1 MEKGILYIVAT
12 PIGNLEDISFRALE
26 TLKTVDVVACED
38 TRRTSKLLNHYH
50 INTKMTPY
58 HDHNKEY
65 KTSSLIEMLKNG
77 KSIGLVSDAGTP
89 SISDPGFYLIR
100 EAIKNE
106 LQITPIPGPSA
117 LIAAAV
123 ASGVSVNKFIFE
135 GYLPRKKGRTK
146 RLKQLAEYDVTI
158 VIFEGPHR
166 ILKTLLD
173 LRSSLGDRKAAI
185 GREMTKMNEEFLRGT
200 LSDLIS
206 IFTERKPKGEFV
218 ILVERNEK

>member
-1 MEKGILYIVAT
+1 MAT
-12 PIGNLEDISFRALE
+12 PIGNLEDISFRAVE
-26 TLKTVDVVACED
+26 TLNAVDVVACED
-38 TRRTSKLLNHYH
+38 TRRTAKLLNQYD

-65 KTSSLIEMLKNG
+65 KTPSLIEMLKNG

-117 LIAAAV
+117 LITAAI
-123 ASGVSVNKFIFE
+123 ASGLSINRFTFE

-166 ILKTLLD
+166 ILKTLRD
-173 LRSSLGDRKAAI
+173 LRSFLGDRKAAI
-185 GREMTKMNEEFLRGT
+185 GREMTKINEEFLRGN
-200 LSDLIS
+200 LSDLIA
-206 IFTERKPKGEFV
+206 IFAERKPKGEFV

>member
-1 MEKGILYIVAT
+1 MAT
-12 PIGNLEDISFRALE
+12 PIGNLADITFRAVE
-26 TLKTVDVVACED
+26 TLKSVDVVACED
-38 TRRTSKLLNHYH
+38 TRRTSKLLNHYA

-65 KTSSLIEMLKNG
+65 KTSSLIEMLQNG

-100 EAIKNE
+100 EAIKNK

-117 LIAAAV
+117 LITAAIV
-123 ASGVSVNKFIFE
+123 SGLTIDRFTFE

-166 ILKTLLD
+166 ILKTLRD
-173 LRSSLGDRKAAI
+173 LRNFLGDRKTAI
-185 GREMTKMNEEFLRGT
+185 GREMTKINEEFLRGS
-200 LSDLIS
+200 LSDLIT
-206 IFTERKPKGEFV
+206 IFEDRKPKGEFV

>member
-12 PIGNLEDISFRALE
+12 PIGNLEDFSFRAVE
-26 TLKTVDVVACED
+26 ILKAVDVVACED
-38 TRRTSKLLNHYH
+38 TRRSGKLLNHYD

-58 HDHNKEY
+58 HDHNKEQ
-65 KTSSLIEMLKNG
+65 KTPSLIEMLKNG

-100 EAIKNE
+100 EAIKND

-117 LIAAAV
+117 LITAAIV
-123 ASGVSVNKFIFE
+123 SGLSINRFTFE

-166 ILKTLLD
+166 ILKTLRD
-173 LRSSLGDRKAAI
+173 LRSFLGDRKAAI
-185 GREMTKMNEEFLRGT
+185 GREMTKINEEFLRGN
-200 LSDLIS
+200 LSDLIA
-206 IFTERKPKGEFV
+206 IFAERKPKGEFV